1 MGHKPDF
8 FQKVGFVAGYTA
20 IEIFYDYCV
29 TDLIS
34 DIDQLLAP
42 FHQFGVNL
50 GLSRIQTL
58 LTALDS
64 PHHSVPIIHVAG
76 TNGKGSVCA
85 YLSTILTAAGYKVGR
100 YTSPHLVDWNERICI
115 DNQPISTESAVAA
128 IDRVIATIDPT
139 TPTPTQF
146 EIVTAAMWLYFAQ
159 SQVDIAV
166 IEVGLGG
173 RLDATNVCANPL
185 ATVIVS
191 ISLEHWQQ
199 LGDTVAKIAGEKAGI
214 LKLNCPAII
223 GTLPPD
229 ATAVVAERIAAL
241 NCPAT
246 WVKPAQKTSKPRS
259 IPQTLLS
266 ADRLPW
272 VEFGG
277 IEYPLALL
285 GQMQLTN
292 SALAIATV
300 QTLRQ
305 SGWKISDEAIVTGM
319 ANTQWQGR
327 IQWTTWCVGVGV
339 GVSLPSGDSLPL
351 GTASAL
357 RNRNLLI
364 DGAHNP
370 AAAIA
375 LRQYVDTLNTP
386 ISWVMGML
394 STKSHLEIFAAL
406 LRPGDRLYLVPVPD
420 HSSADP
426 AELASIAQS
435 ACSGLDSIDTYTDL
449 TTGLTAAMAAPDTHQ
464 PVLCGSLYLLG
475 YFLKLRKVLLN
486 PSCYP

>member
-1 MGHKPDF
+1 M
-8 FQKVGFVAGYTA
+8 
-20 IEIFYDYCV
+20 

-34 DIDQLLAP
+34 DIDSLPETLCERLLAP

-64 PHHSVPIIHVAG
+64 PHLSVPIIHVAG

-115 DNQPISTESAVAA
+115 DNEPISTESAVAA
-128 IDRVIATIDPT
+128 IDRVITAIDPT

-214 LKLNCPAII
+214 LKANCPAII
-223 GTLPPD
+223 GTLPPE
-229 ATAVVAERIAAL
+229 AIEVVAERIAAL
-241 NCPAT
+241 NCPVT
-246 WVKPAQKTSKPRS
+246 WVKSAIEIPKPRS
-259 IPQTLLS
+259 TPQASLS
-266 ADRLPW
+266 ADSLPW
-272 VEFGG
+272 VKSEG

-285 GQMQLTN
+285 GEMQLTN
-292 SALAIATV
+292 SAIAISTI

-305 SGWKISDEAIVTGM
+305 SGWKISDESIVTGM
-319 ANTQWQGR
+319 ATTQWRGR
-327 IQWTTWCVGVGV
+327 IEWMTWQGCQ
-339 GVSLPSGDSLPL
+339 
-351 GTASAL
+351 
-357 RNRNLLI
+357 LLI

-375 LRQYVDTLNTP
+375 LRQYVDTLNMP

-394 STKSHLEIFAAL
+394 STKSHLEIFQAL
-406 LRPGDRLYLVPVPD
+406 LRPDDRLYLVPVPN

-426 AELASIAQS
+426 VDLANIARS
-435 ACSGLDSIDTYTDL
+435 VCSSLDSIDTYPAL
-449 TTGLTAAMAAPDTHQ
+449 ITGLTAAMTTTATHQ

-475 YFLKLRKVLLN
+475 YFIKLQSLN
-486 PSCYP
+486 RD